1 MRGKHSATAG
11 ELLGKEV
18 ACSIFRRLEIRTGPS
33 RHDHVHHVAAFAAVQ
48 ITTPSLL
55 RQIGSMF
62 IVTNDLAAAVTN
74 VAVMTFDQALWAE

>member
-18 ACSIFRRLEIRTGPS
+18 ACSIFRRLEIRTACA
-33 RHDHVHHVAAFAAVQ
+33 DHRAIPLH
-48 ITTPSLL
+48 
-55 RQIGSMF
+55 QIGSMF

-74 VAVMTFDQALWAE
+74 IAVMTFDQALWAE